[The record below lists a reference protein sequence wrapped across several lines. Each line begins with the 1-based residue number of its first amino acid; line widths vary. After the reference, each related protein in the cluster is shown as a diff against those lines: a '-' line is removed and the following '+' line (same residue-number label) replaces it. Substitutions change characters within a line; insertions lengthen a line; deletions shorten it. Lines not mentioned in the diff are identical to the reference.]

1 MNEIEPR
8 ELMRQLEAGTEWT
21 IVDVRE
27 PHELAVASL
36 PDARHIPM
44 AEIPARLD
52 ELPALGRVAVLCHS
66 GGRSARV
73 TLFLES
79 QGFANAANIVGG
91 IDRWAVEVD
100 TSLPRY

>member
-8 ELMRQLEAGTEWT
+8 ELMRQLESGTDWT

-27 PHELAVASL
+27 PHELAFVAL
-36 PDARHIPM
+36 PEARHIPM

-52 ELPALGRVAVLCHS
+52 ELPARGRIAVLCHS
-66 GGRSARV
+66 GGRSAQV

-79 QGFANAANIVGG
+79 RGFANAANVVGG
-91 IDRWAVEVD
+91 IDRWAAEVD